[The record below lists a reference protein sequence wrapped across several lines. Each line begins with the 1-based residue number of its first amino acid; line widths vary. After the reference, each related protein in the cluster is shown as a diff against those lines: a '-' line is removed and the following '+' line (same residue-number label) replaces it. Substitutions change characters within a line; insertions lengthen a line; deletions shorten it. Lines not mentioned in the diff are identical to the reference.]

1 MVRPDVV
8 HTGAVHARRAG
19 EDADLT
25 CTRELKMMSSLGTGR
40 RICPGLAP
48 AMLYLEYFV
57 ANLVSEFEWWEALT
71 VDGVL
76 VYHLPLNTYYT
87 APNILLE

>member
-1 MVRPDVV
+1 MVRSDVV
-8 HTGAVHARRAG
+8 HTGVVHARRAG

-25 CTRELKMMSSLGTGR
+25 CTSELKMMPLGTGR

-57 ANLVSEFEWWEALT
+57 ANRSGERWEALT
-71 VDGVL
+71 VYGVL
-76 VYHLPLNTYYT
+76 VYHLP
-87 APNILLE
+87 